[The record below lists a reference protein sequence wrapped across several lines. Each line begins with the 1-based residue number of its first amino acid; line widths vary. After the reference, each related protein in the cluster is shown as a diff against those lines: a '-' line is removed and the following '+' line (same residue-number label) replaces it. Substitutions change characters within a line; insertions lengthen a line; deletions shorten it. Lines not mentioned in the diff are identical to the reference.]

1 MSTQKKIN
9 RRKFVKVSA
18 ITAAAGVSVL
28 AINFGIQSTIGNIKT
43 KNLKFD
49 PKDTKDQFKK
59 CGACSHLFLHLLN
72 REFGYINQEMEYASD
87 PLAGGM
93 MKGYQCGMLWGSS
106 LAVGTESYR
115 RYSDINMAMA
125 STIKITGMLMESFV
139 KRTESVNCSDVSPV
153 DFTRKGGMAK
163 FMLNMALQGGLKNT
177 ACFDL
182 AENWAPEAIQ
192 VATRG
197 FSEAPNTPSECLSCA
212 SEVVQKMG
220 GTKEEISTVAGLA
233 GGMGLKGHA
242 CGALGAAIW
251 MCALTWCKQ
260 HPGEKAAMTNNENT
274 ARLFEAFNKETNSEI
289 LCRQIAGKSFVTIDD
304 HTAYI
309 KNGGC
314 QKLID
319 TLAAVGMA

>member
-1 MSTQKKIN
+1 MSAQSKIN

-18 ITAAAGVSVL
+18 LTAAAGVSVL
-28 AINFGIQSTIGNIKT
+28 AINFGIQSVMGNIKT
-43 KNLKFD
+43 KNLKMV
-49 PKDTKDQFKK
+49 PNDTKELFKK

-72 REFGYINQEMEYASD
+72 REFGYSNQLMEYASD

-106 LAVGTESYR
+106 MAVGTESYR
-115 RYSDINMAMA
+115 RYSDTNMAVA
-125 STIKITGMLMESFV
+125 NAIKVTRQLMESFV
-139 KRTESVNCSDVSPV
+139 ERTESVNCSDVSPV
-153 DFTRKGGMAK
+153 DFTKKGGMAK
-163 FMLNMALQGGLKNT
+163 FMINMALQGGLKNT

-192 VATRG
+192 VATTG

-251 MCALTWCKQ
+251 MSSLTWCKK
-260 HPGEKAAMTNNENT
+260 HPGERASMTNNENT
-274 ARLFEAFNKETNSEI
+274 ARLFEAFNKETNSEV
-289 LCRQIAGKSFVTIDD
+289 LCRQITGKSFVTIDD
-304 HTAYI
+304 HTAFI
-309 KNGGC
+309 KTGGC
-314 QKLID
+314 EKLID
-319 TLAAVGMA
+319 TLATAGIA